1 MELRKLSYYL
11 SGFLGKKLKKSSILT
26 RYSWDKQYIIIS
38 TRNKIVHKH
47 ILNAI
52 EQLIEVIPTSR
63 RSPLEG
69 ILPGN
74 RYECLISVK
83 DAERLMTILIIGG
96 YYIG

>member
-1 MELRKLSYYL
+1 MKLRKLSYYL
-11 SGFLGKKLKKSSILT
+11 SGFLGKKLKQSSILT
-26 RYSWDKQYIIIS
+26 RYSLDKQYIIIS
-38 TRNKIVHKH
+38 TCNKIVHKH
-47 ILNAI
+47 ILKAI

-83 DAERLMTILIIGG
+83 DAERLMTVLIIGG

>member
-26 RYSWDKQYIIIS
+26 RYSLDKQYIIIS
-38 TRNKIVHKH
+38 TSNKIVYKH
-47 ILNAI
+47 ILEAI
-52 EQLIEVIPTSR
+52 EQLIEVVPTGR
-63 RSPLEG
+63 KSPLEG

-74 RYECLISVK
+74 HYECLISVK
-83 DAERLMTILIIGG
+83 DAEKLMTVLIIGG